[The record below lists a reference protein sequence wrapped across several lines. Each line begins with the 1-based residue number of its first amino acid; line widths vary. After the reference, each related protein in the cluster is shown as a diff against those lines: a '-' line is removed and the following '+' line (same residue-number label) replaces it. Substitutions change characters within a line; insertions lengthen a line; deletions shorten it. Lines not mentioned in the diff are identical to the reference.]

1 MFPGNIPQENWG
13 LLRVLQQE
21 VVLMGRLQ
29 TRDRVTSHRDCARPG
44 VPRVLQTKHRI
55 GKQGIANHVV
65 RRPKR

>member
-1 MFPGNIPQENWG
+1 
-13 LLRVLQQE
+13 
-21 VVLMGRLQ
+21 MGRLQ